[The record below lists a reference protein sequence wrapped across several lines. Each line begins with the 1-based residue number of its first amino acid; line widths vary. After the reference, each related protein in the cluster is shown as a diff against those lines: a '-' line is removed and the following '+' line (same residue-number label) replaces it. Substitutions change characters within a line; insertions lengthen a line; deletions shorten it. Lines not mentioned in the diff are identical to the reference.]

1 MALCCM
7 FSSIVP
13 LLAAIYGF
21 ITAGNWAAVIGLAFI
36 AYHLFNTLLAVYK
49 LVTTFV
55 LGKAPD
61 FKKKYGEWAI
71 VTGAT
76 DGIGKAYAEA
86 LANVHGLKIVLVSR
100 TQSKLDDVAKS
111 LKTET
116 KTVAVDFTG
125 TDAGIYE
132 KIAVAVEGLDVGVL
146 VNNVG
151 MGYNHP
157 EYYHLLDDE
166 TIQNII
172 TVNCFAQSKLTRLVL
187 PMMKK
192 NKRGCIISL
201 SSFSAIGPAAL
212 MGLYGATK
220 EFNRFLSESIRM
232 EQGCCGITLQ
242 TIMPYFVTTK
252 LSKIRKPSALIPTPK
267 NFVAGALKSVGQYNV
282 SFGCLSHQIY
292 GGFVEFIAQTP
303 LGFIVDHMTSKHMHS
318 TRNRAYKKKAAAA
331 KSD

>member
-1 MALCCM
+1 M
-7 FSSIVP
+7 FSSVVP
-13 LLAAIYGF
+13 LIAAIYGF
-21 ITAGNWAAVIGLAFI
+21 LTAGNWAAVLGLAFI
-36 AYHLFNTLLAVYK
+36 AYHLFNGLMAAYK

-55 LGKAPD
+55 FGKAPD
-61 FKKKYGEWAI
+61 FKKKYGQWAV

-86 LANVHGLKIVLVSR
+86 LANEHGMNIVLVSR

-111 LKTET
+111 LKTES
-116 KTVAVDFTG
+116 KTVAVDFTC
-125 TDAGIYE
+125 TDGSIYE
-132 KIAVAVEGLDVGVL
+132 KIAAAIDGLDVGVL

-151 MGYNHP
+151 MGYSHP

-172 TVNCFAQSKLTRLVL
+172 TVNCFAQSKLTRMLL
-187 PMMKK
+187 PKMKK
-192 NKRGCIISL
+192 NKRGCIITL

-267 NFVAGALKSVGQYNV
+267 DFVAGALKSVGQYSV
-282 SFGCLSHQIY
+282 SFGCLSHQVY
-292 GGFVEFIAQTP
+292 GGFVEFMAGTP
-303 LGFIVDHMTSKHMHS
+303 LSFIVDTMISKHMHA
-318 TRNRAYKKKAAAA
+318 TRNRALKKKAAAA
-331 KSD
+331 KTD